1 MKCWLC
7 SEGHKISDYYTLKK
21 APVELRTDI
30 VKLSKLC
37 FNCLSNSHFI
47 NTCKIANCGKRH
59 HILLQK
65 TETVDPPLEE
75 SSSDHSNVAEGT
87 TNNHSAK
94 FSKDFTYLQIIP
106 IILKNGNGRF
116 QYGCPFV
123 VKFNHCNF

>member
-47 NTCKIANCGKRH
+47 NTCNIANCRKRH
-59 HILLQK
+59 HILFQK

-106 IILKNGNGRF
+106 IILKNGNGSI
-116 QYGCPFV
+116 QHGCPFV
-123 VKFNHCNF
+123 VKFNDCNF